1 VTQTTKEK
9 TQEIADFEM
18 PPLEPTMFWRA
29 WRAVFRAIATLALD
43 LKVYES
49 HHLPETGGVL
59 IAPNHQSFLDPVL
72 VAVKLRRAVAFM
84 AKSGLFK
91 PWGFRWIIRQ
101 LHAFPVRQGKG
112 DVAAMKQS
120 IAVLQAGR
128 ALVVFPEGG
137 RTPDGKIQPLA
148 AGAGLL
154 IKRAK
159 VPVVPVAID
168 GAFKAWPIHRLLPR
182 AGKVRVLYG
191 APMILH
197 EMDGRAAIEALEAE
211 LRRLHAR
218 LLEMP

>member
-1 VTQTTKEK
+1 
-9 TQEIADFEM
+9 
-18 PPLEPTMFWRA
+18 
-29 WRAVFRAIATLALD
+29 
-43 LKVYES
+43 
-49 HHLPETGGVL
+49 
-59 IAPNHQSFLDPVL
+59 
-72 VAVKLRRAVAFM
+72 
-84 AKSGLFK
+84 
-91 PWGFRWIIRQ
+91 
-101 LHAFPVRQGKG
+101 
-112 DVAAMKQS
+112 
-120 IAVLQAGR
+120 VLQAGR